1 MTKPEQPNM
10 FTPPKDYTAEEIN
23 EIADWLGDL
32 TLQQLFF
39 LRDSYFAFIA
49 MQTLHMESKHV
60 H

>member
-1 MTKPEQPNM
+1 MT
-10 FTPPKDYTAEEIN
+10 TPDLEGFDQTYTNEEIN
-23 EIADWLGDL
+23 EIADWINDL

-49 MQTLHMESKHV
+49 MQTLHMENKNV